1 MFDNFRSKVDS
12 IFFDV
17 GKIQLMNFSRIN
29 NNNNSFCISENE
41 HLKVIKYQNEIL
53 FEYNLI
59 DGTINGIGI
68 CYYPFLQKTA
78 MIGQFKNGKLN
89 GELYVFDSNG
99 ILIEVMIYKNG
110 KYKRHTYFWNE
121 SLSRTKKNKKK
132 YSSNPLID
140 HYIIKR

>member
-1 MFDNFRSKVDS
+1 MKFFFIILFFVFYSFLLKAECTKGVCTTGTGVYEFDNGDKYIGQF
-12 IFFDV
+12 
-17 GKIQLMNFSRIN
+17 
-29 NNNNSFCISENE
+29 NNS
-41 HLKVIKYQNEIL
+41 
-53 FEYNLI
+53 EY
-59 DGTINGIGI
+59 DGKGTFRFKSGDV
-68 CYYPFLQKTA
+68 Y
-78 MIGQFKNGKLN
+78 IGQFKNGKLN